1 MSISS
6 QFLHDDGQVLEILL
20 FTDMMLADDG
30 HNDRND
36 GHMIVNI
43 MNPKVKNVVYPSC
56 DELVDLLR
64 PHFKGQIGM
73 RIMQRP
79 QGKSVFKDEEG
90 NFDKEQLQDY
100 FDQLYIEN
108 CWYFGKEDTPDIF
121 LRAEKNNLDDFFA

>member
-1 MSISS
+1 MHNHGRSS
-6 QFLHDDGQVLEILL
+6 LNTSKWRDDFFLPVSQKTFDSLS
-20 FTDMMLADDG
+20 
-30 HNDRND
+30 ND
-36 GHMIVNI
+36 GHMIINI

-90 NFDKEQLQDY
+90 NFDKEQLQDF